1 MHRLLLVCV
10 LAWPMVGVQVTP
22 LLAQTGVPNPAR
34 AVTLAD
40 ALEMALEVSPE
51 VATAEAAVAMAG
63 GEQRR
68 ARSERLPQ
76 LMGSAGYV
84 RTLATEFDVLRNG
97 NGLPNGLP
105 GPDACAP
112 FAPDPTLSVDEQI
125 AALAGTVECVAR
137 VSPIAGF
144 RDLFADL
151 PFGRRH
157 QYTFGLS
164 LNQPVFAG
172 GRIDAQMR
180 IAERQR
186 EVADIGVLASR
197 AQVVLDVA
205 EAYYDAAL
213 SDRLVTI
220 AEASLDHADSTLGQ
234 ALVQYR
240 AGTLAEFDVLRARVL
255 RDNQRP
261 SIIQRRAERDL
272 AHLRLKRLIDV
283 PADVQL
289 DLVAPLEDAPLPPVV
304 TLARLPGT
312 MTEDLPQTDRPRL
325 PVQQALAAVGVQED
339 RLRVAAAQRWP
350 TISVGSFFSRVV
362 YSERLAPGWDQ
373 FRNNW
378 TIDVSLQVPL
388 FTGGR
393 IGGDIRMAE
402 AGLAETRAQLRQ
414 TQDLAL
420 LDSRNATA
428 QLTAAEAVWAA
439 SAGTR
444 EEALRALDIAQIRF
458 REGVSTQLE
467 VADTQLQLQQAEIN
481 RARAVRDLNVARI
494 RMALLPHLPLTTPSA
509 PGLRMPAD
517 PAPRIIPPQ
526 PPAQPPGLMPRAA
539 DAVVGGRPGGPPR

>member
-1 MHRLLLVCV
+1 
-10 LAWPMVGVQVTP
+10 
-22 LLAQTGVPNPAR
+22 
-34 AVTLAD
+34 
-40 ALEMALEVSPE
+40 
-51 VATAEAAVAMAG
+51 
-63 GEQRR
+63 
-68 ARSERLPQ
+68 
-76 LMGSAGYV
+76 
-84 RTLATEFDVLRNG
+84 
-97 NGLPNGLP
+97 
-105 GPDACAP
+105 
-112 FAPDPTLSVDEQI
+112 
-125 AALAGTVECVAR
+125 
-137 VSPIAGF
+137 
-144 RDLFADL
+144 
-151 PFGRRH
+151 
-157 QYTFGLS
+157 
-164 LNQPVFAG
+164 
-172 GRIDAQMR
+172 
-180 IAERQR
+180 
-186 EVADIGVLASR
+186 
-197 AQVVLDVA
+197 
-205 EAYYDAAL
+205 
-213 SDRLVTI
+213 
-220 AEASLDHADSTLGQ
+220 
-234 ALVQYR
+234 
-240 AGTLAEFDVLRARVL
+240 
-255 RDNQRP
+255 
-261 SIIQRRAERDL
+261 
-272 AHLRLKRLIDV
+272 
-283 PADVQL
+283 
-289 DLVAPLEDAPLPPVV
+289 V

-494 RMALLPHLPLTTPSA
+494 RMALLPHLPLTTPPA